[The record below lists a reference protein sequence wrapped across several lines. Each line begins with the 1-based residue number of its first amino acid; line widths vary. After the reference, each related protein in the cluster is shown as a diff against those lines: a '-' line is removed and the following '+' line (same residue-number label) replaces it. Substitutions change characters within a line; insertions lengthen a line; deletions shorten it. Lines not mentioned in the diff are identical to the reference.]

1 MDTITNIAFYNTG
14 NTFTNSAGEDYY
26 DIITPGV
33 AILSADDSTYILF
46 YDGSEVSKIDK
57 KKEGLYDWSKEV
69 AEFLIK
75 KNKYDTSTEFLSGL
89 LMCADNED
97 EDGLYDFIQE
107 NGGEIVFDSPNNEIN
122 SDIGIFV
129 IKQIGEAQ
137 STEDVSIKTD
147 GSNLFI
153 NDEKIELSQLS
164 SGHFDSYQDPILVY
178 ARQNIVSIETTGI
191 NTSTDKIVEI
201 AALKIDKNNLKSLFH
216 QIINPEKEIDKNISN
231 IIGYSNEELKKYPKI
246 TEINE
251 SFVNFIN
258 SSTLIG
264 HNNDFI
270 FDFLN
275 KE

>member
-33 AILSADDSTYILF
+33 AILSADNSTYILF
-46 YDGSEVSKIDK
+46 YDGSEVTKIDK
-57 KKEGLYDWSKEV
+57 QEEGFYDWSKEV

-75 KNKYDTSTEFLSGL
+75 KNKYETSTEFLSGL

-97 EDGLYDFIQE
+97 EDGLYDFLQE

-178 ARQNIVSIETTGI
+178 AR
-191 NTSTDKIVEI
+191 
-201 AALKIDKNNLKSLFH
+201 
-216 QIINPEKEIDKNISN
+216 
-231 IIGYSNEELKKYPKI
+231 
-246 TEINE
+246 
-251 SFVNFIN
+251 
-258 SSTLIG
+258 
-264 HNNDFI
+264 
-270 FDFLN
+270 
-275 KE
+275 